1 MSVSELEYRPAGAE
15 DYEAVRRFL
24 CEVGWQR
31 RVGDAERF
39 RRIVEGAQ
47 RTVVAFDGG
56 RVVGFARALC
66 DGVSNGYI
74 STVAVAPDR
83 RGQGVGR
90 EMVRRRVGEDAGVT
104 WVLRAGRGSE
114 GFWRRMGF
122 KASEVAMERV
132 RKAD

>member
-1 MSVSELEYRPAGAE
+1 LEYRSAVAQ
-15 DYEAVRRFL
+15 DYEAVRQFL
-24 CEVGWQR
+24 CEVGWRR
-31 RVGDAERF
+31 RVGDPERF
-39 RRIVEGAQ
+39 RAMLERAQ

-74 STVAVAPDR
+74 STVAVAGDM
-83 RGQGVGR
+83 RGRGVGR
-90 EMVRRRVGEDAGVT
+90 ELVRRLVGEGEGIT

-122 KASEVAMERV
+122 VASEVAMERV
-132 RKAD
+132 RKAE